1 MIQQLQ
7 LLNSFLILIAISS
20 SMFYFFLLQVP
31 PQIKAR
37 TKGLLEAAAHQ
48 DVRPGI
54 VPEFIFQNDLFATFN
69 PLDPPLKAA
78 KQISAMPSFS
88 WPSIIIP
95 PAPKE
100 MEMLPA
106 LNIILNGIV
115 LAADEE
121 KSVAI
126 ISDETLKEQIFYNGD
141 QVKDA
146 FIAKIMKNRV
156 IFFRSNGQ
164 QETFFLRRDEDL
176 LVKTAEGNSEWKKV
190 IIPLSPGE
198 FQVDP
203 EQCQKKIASLGAFIE
218 LFQLFPSFQNNQCM
232 GIQCEEKKNIALLQA
247 FGLASHDLI
256 LSINNIML
264 TDQKKMLKAYQEVVA
279 TKENGTIDIRL
290 MRNKQEVALR
300 YTMRRILSDIPLSLS
315 GKSMMSAGYSS
326 GNDTKATEIQAQVN
340 TQPTPFNKINPR
352 QEKVDRRAMIENE
365 DSSDYYDTVMKIRKR
380 LIDNMHKRSPHTY
393 MR

>member
-20 SMFYFFLLQVP
+20 SMLYFFLLQVP
-31 PQIKAR
+31 PQIR
-37 TKGLLEAAAHQ
+37 SRGRGLVEATTQQEA
-48 DVRPGI
+48 RPGI

-69 PLDPPLKAA
+69 PRDQPLKAA
-78 KQISAMPSFS
+78 KQISSMPSFT
-88 WPSIIIP
+88 WPTINIP
-95 PAPKE
+95 PMPKE

-106 LNIILNGIV
+106 LNIVLNGIV
-115 LAADEE
+115 LAADDD

-141 QVKDA
+141 QIKDA
-146 FIAKIMKNRV
+146 FLAKIMKNRIV
-156 IFFRSNGQ
+156 IFRSNGQ
-164 QETFFLRRDEDL
+164 QETFFLRKDEDL
-176 LVKTAEGNSEWKKV
+176 VSKTAEGNSEWKKI

-198 FQVDP
+198 FQIDP

-218 LFQLFPSFQNNQCM
+218 LFRFFPFVQNNQCI
-232 GIQCEEKKNIALLQA
+232 GIQCEEEKNIALLQD
-247 FGLASHDLI
+247 FGLAHHDLI
-256 LSINNIML
+256 VSINNIML

-279 TKENGTIDIRL
+279 TKENGSIDVRL
-290 MRNKQEVALR
+290 IRNKQEIAIR
-300 YTMRRILSDIPLSLS
+300 YTVRRILSDIPLSLS
-315 GKSMMSAGYSS
+315 GKSVTSAS
-326 GNDTKATEIQAQVN
+326 GSAETKSAEILN
-340 TQPTPFNKINPR
+340 RGNMQPTPFNKVNPR
-352 QEKVDRRAMIENE
+352 QEKIERKAMIENE